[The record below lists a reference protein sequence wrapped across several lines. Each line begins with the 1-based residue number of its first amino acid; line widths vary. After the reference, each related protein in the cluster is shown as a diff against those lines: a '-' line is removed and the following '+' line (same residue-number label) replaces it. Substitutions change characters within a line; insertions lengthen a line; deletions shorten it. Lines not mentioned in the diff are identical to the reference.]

1 MVLND
6 RDGPNVI
13 IRDFIRGR
21 QGGLSHRR
29 SEARSKTEVAALL
42 ASEIE
47 EGAMSQGTQAAARSW
62 KTPARK
68 LILPQSLWKEPALG
82 IRLRRLTSRT
92 AG

>member
-1 MVLND
+1 MVLD
-6 RDGPNVI
+6 DQDGPNVI

-47 EGAMSQGTQAAARSW
+47 EGAMSQGT
-62 KTPARK
+62 
-68 LILPQSLWKEPALG
+68 
-82 IRLRRLTSRT
+82 
-92 AG
+92 